1 MNHFFHF
8 SRILNHRAES
18 RKFAKYEAL
27 FFGKNLVAIGVL
39 GQKTLSVKIVILEK
53 KEPKKTLFLM

>member
-1 MNHFFHF
+1 MSHFFHF

-27 FFGKNLVAIGVL
+27 FFGKNLVAIGGL
-39 GQKTLSVKIVILEK
+39 WQKTLSVKIVILEK

>member
-1 MNHFFHF
+1 MSHFFHF

-39 GQKTLSVKIVILEK
+39 GQKTLSVKTVILEK